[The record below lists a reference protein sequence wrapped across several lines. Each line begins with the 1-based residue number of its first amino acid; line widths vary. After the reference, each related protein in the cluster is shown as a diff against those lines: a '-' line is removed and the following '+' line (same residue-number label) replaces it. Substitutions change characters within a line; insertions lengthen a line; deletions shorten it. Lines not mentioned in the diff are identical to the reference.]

1 MNKILDEQIKKIT
14 SVFLDPIKQYKEYT
28 KEIKKLERREKM
40 KISIYELMGLIKDD
54 KAPKQIN
61 ILGITFYFN
70 DDYYSL
76 ENIYKD
82 DFGETWFQRININL
96 GNTVEILQEENDEW
110 EDIEEIDSWK
120 FNTSEADIPHFE
132 LSNKINSLI
141 RNQKYLKEKLEEK

>member
-1 MNKILDEQIKKIT
+1 MKN
-14 SVFLDPIKQYKEYT
+14 
-28 KEIKKLERREKM
+28 KEIT
-40 KISIYELMGLIKDD
+40 IYELMVLIKDD

>member
-1 MNKILDEQIKKIT
+1 MENKIIA
-14 SVFLDPIKQYKEYT
+14 
-28 KEIKKLERREKM
+28 
-40 KISIYELMGLIKDD
+40 IYELLGLIREG

-110 EDIEEIDSWK
+110 GDIEELKNYPYIVSQDDVI
-120 FNTSEADIPHFE
+120 NT
-132 LSNKINSLI
+132 INQI
-141 RNQKYLKEKLEEK
+141 IKNQKYLKERIEKDDR